1 MRQLQDI
8 AIDFLQNHTPQPTR
22 TIVGIAGVPAA
33 GKTTFAALFAHEL
46 NKMIRLD
53 FAVHVPM
60 DGFHLSNRQLSI
72 QGLSERKGA
81 PETFD
86 VHGYKHLLQRL
97 RQDRDDNVYAPDFSR
112 ELGELIAGSI
122 RITPETQVII
132 TEGNYLFNG
141 GAWTGVAAQ
150 CDHTWFLD
158 AELQTV
164 QRRLIDRQI
173 QSGKTLEDAQQWF
186 QTVDEPNINDVLPR
200 RSSADRIIGL
210 IELTV

>member
-8 AIDFLQNHTPQPTR
+8 AIDFLQNHTPQPNR
-22 TIVGIAGVPAA
+22 TIVGIAGVTAA

-97 RQDRDDNVYAPDFSR
+97 RQDRDDEVYAPDFSR
-112 ELGELIAGSI
+112 EVDESISSSI

-132 TEGNYLFNG
+132 TEGNYLLHS

-158 AELQTV
+158 ADVQTV
-164 QRRLIDRQI
+164 KDRLIDRQI
-173 QSGKTLEDAQQWF
+173 QGGKTLEDAQQWF
-186 QTVDEPNINDVLPR
+186 QTVDEPNINDVLRR
-200 RSSADRIIGL
+200 RSSADQTIDP
-210 IELTV
+210 IEMTF